1 MATSLRTNDLRFVF
15 DGSYRATND
24 FGSKAAAFEHDWAI
38 VLANGTGSGY
48 ANFAWQDQVTIV
60 ASGNTTF
67 DLRALADEFGTT
79 QLMARVK
86 VIAIRLTSSSDTA
99 ATISV
104 FGAASD
110 PWAAPVGNVNDLVT
124 VRYQGWMVLAC
135 LDATGY
141 VTSGTSKVVK
151 ILNNSSTQSV
161 TCDIVV
167 VGEI

>member
-24 FGSKAAAFEHDWAI
+24 FGSKAAPFEHAWAI
-38 VLANGTGSGY
+38 ALANGTGSGY
-48 ANFAWQDQVTIV
+48 ANFAWQDQVTI
-60 ASGNTTF
+60 
-67 DLRALADEFGTT
+67 T

-86 VIAIRLTSSSDTA
+86 VLAIRLTSSSDTA

-104 FGAASD
+104 GGAASD
-110 PWAAPVGNVNDLVT
+110 PWAAIVGNTNDLIT

>member
-1 MATSLRTNDLRFVF
+1 MATTLRTNDLRFVF

-24 FGSKAAAFEHDWAI
+24 FGSKACPFEHEWAI
-38 VLANGTGSGY
+38 TLANGTGSGY
-48 ANFAWQDQVTIV
+48 ANFAWQDQVTIA

-86 VIAIRLTSSSDTA
+86 VLAIRLTSSSDTA

-104 FGAASD
+104 FGAGSD